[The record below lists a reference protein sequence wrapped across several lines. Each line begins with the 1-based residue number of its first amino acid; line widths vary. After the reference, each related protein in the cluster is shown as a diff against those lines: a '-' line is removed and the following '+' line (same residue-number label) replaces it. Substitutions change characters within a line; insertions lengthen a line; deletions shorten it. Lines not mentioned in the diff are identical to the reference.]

1 MSKVFLSYAA
11 SDTPFAEALVR
22 KLGTSGVS
30 GWRDASDVSSGS
42 AISAKIREA
51 LQTSSAVVVLLS
63 PEALLSHGVQFEVGA
78 AEALN
83 KRIIPVVVGGE
94 NIQDSAPDILKQ
106 RQWVDARDRSPDE
119 IADEIKRV
127 LQ

>member
-1 MSKVFLSYAA
+1 M
-11 SDTPFAEALVR
+11 
-22 KLGTSGVS
+22 
-30 GWRDASDVSSGS
+30 
-42 AISAKIREA
+42 
-51 LQTSSAVVVLLS
+51 QTSSAVVVLLS
-63 PEALLSHGVQFEVGA
+63 PEALLSYGVQFEVGA

-94 NIQDSAPDILKQ
+94 NIQDIAPDILKQ
-106 RQWVDARDRSPDE
+106 RQWVDVRDRSPDQ